1 MTGCQTAVL
10 MTEPLKIES
19 ACVFQMTSAFNYGKM
34 RGHLK
39 EGERGKVGEKPPGSQ
54 DDRGWHLITEQR
66 RKGNVLI
73 MSDSV

>member
-1 MTGCQTAVL
+1 

-19 ACVFQMTSAFNYGKM
+19 ACVLQMTSAFNYGKM

-39 EGERGKVGEKPPGSQ
+39 ERKRGKVGEKSPGSH
-54 DDRGWHLITEQR
+54 DDTGCHLITEQR
-66 RKGNVLI
+66 KKGNVLI

>member
-34 RGHLK
+34 RGHPK
-39 EGERGKVGEKPPGSQ
+39 QGEWGKVGEKPPGSQ
-54 DDRGWHLITEQR
+54 DDRGWHLITER
-66 RKGNVLI
+66 KRKGNALT